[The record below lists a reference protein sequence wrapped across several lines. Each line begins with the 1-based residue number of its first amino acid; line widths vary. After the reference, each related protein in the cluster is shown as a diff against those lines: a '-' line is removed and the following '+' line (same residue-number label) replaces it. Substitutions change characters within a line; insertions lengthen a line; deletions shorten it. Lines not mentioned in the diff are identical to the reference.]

1 MKTKTFLKSDFYE
14 LGDVHALNLF
24 LNELPKTNMHKEKIE
39 EVTSLLSI
47 HQSYETLSDYVPGSA
62 KYNEILEKDM
72 LYKEAQAKLKELK
85 YTKEIVLDDSRAGLS
100 DLTKHSITYTTTKTY
115 TDWSYD
121 SEIGDEVGSYY
132 EEEVEVT
139 EHFYTK
145 SYSNYE
151 AVDPTDYIK
160 SYIRTDRYNDN
171 TDLIADHIE
180 SYKSVYKELQ
190 AYKLCVKQGYD
201 VNLFMKVFDVTNLAY
216 YGFMDVS
223 EVEDIRTGKRY
234 NLWNIKDLMQKV
246 EVATKKRYICEDKYV
261 KYPYTDYVD
270 FLENYLGKTYFE
282 EQNS

>member
-1 MKTKTFLKSDFYE
+1 MKTLTFLDSEFYRLTE
-14 LGDVHALNLF
+14 VHALNLF
-24 LNELPKTNMHKEKIE
+24 LKKLPTTNMSKEMIDY
-39 EVTSLLSI
+39 VGSLLSC
-47 HQSYETLSDYVPGSA
+47 YESFDKLEDYVPGSE
-62 KYNEILEKDM
+62 KYNEILLKNTT
-72 LYKEAQAKLKELK
+72 YKEAQEKLKELK
-85 YTKEIVLDDSRAGLS
+85 YNKETILDDSRAGLS
-100 DLTKHSITYTTTKTY
+100 NLTKHSITYTTTKTY